1 MKRKPNEEIR
11 VKAQESASACLQRR
25 DFTCTRVPSALSR
38 ADMKK
43 IHSGM
48 RILEYTRIKATYR
61 ISLKENFLLSN
72 CKTLLC
78 FDHLLQSKDC

>member
-1 MKRKPNEEIR
+1 MKQKPNEEIR

-43 IHSGM
+43 FHSSM